1 MSGALL
7 ALLVALAPGTLP
19 LGTARYA
26 MTLGGEPV
34 GLIELSLRCD
44 GPACL
49 ASWESRQRMPE
60 EAGGAIR
67 ARRVVVPVDRRGLA
81 RGPARVSEGGR
92 TRDVVL
98 PKGKVPAM
106 LVEVALGD
114 AGGAAGPPSAEGPR
128 GDEGAGGLFAG
139 APGGADETAG
149 PQTCLE
155 AVDELTGRPLTACAR
170 REGEWLEMLAG
181 RQAARVRVRPG
192 RFPSEIQVPSQGV
205 RFRLDPNASLPS
217 AAPRLYG
224 SALPGPADPRDAF
237 AFCGRSLDPE
247 PAPDAAAGLPAAVGA
262 GPTCRERT
270 ADWLGRV
277 REAGLRGRTAVG
289 AAWDGGGFVWH
300 AWGEV
305 LVAGRWVPV
314 DPSFRQAPARGPR
327 FTLATYEDG
336 DEGARRDAGLKIV
349 GCWGR
354 GAVTG
359 KP

>member
-1 MSGALL
+1 MSGAALALLL
-7 ALLVALAPGTLP
+7 ALTSGALP

-34 GLIELSLRCD
+34 GLIELTLRCD

-49 ASWESRQRMPE
+49 ATWESRQRMPE

-92 TRDVVL
+92 TRDVAL
-98 PKGKVPAM
+98 SKGKVPAM

-114 AGGAAGPPSAEGPR
+114 AADGLAAGTPR
-128 GDEGAGGLFAG
+128 ADEGAGGLFAG
-139 APGGADETAG
+139 APGAEDA

-155 AVDELTGRPLTACAR
+155 AVDELTGRPFTACAR

-181 RQAARVRVRPG
+181 RQAARVRVRAG

-205 RFRLDPNASLPS
+205 RFRLDPNAGLPS
-217 AAPRLYG
+217 VAPRLYG

-237 AFCGRSLDPE
+237 TFCGRPLDAE
-247 PAPDAAAGLPAAVGA
+247 VAPDAAAGLPAAVGA

-305 LVAGRWVPV
+305 LVAGKWVPV

-327 FTLATYEDG
+327 FTLATYEDE
-336 DEGARRDAGLKIV
+336 DEGARRDAGLRIV
-349 GCWGR
+349 SCWGR